1 VKKESQCSPILCA
14 ITQVAGYGG
23 IARVSRMLL
32 DVLQT
37 ISGNTCQ
44 VVELCSGI
52 PGPVSPTMKVRFAS
66 VLASRQLQREVSW
79 IVFDHLALARI
90 QPLVPTVFR
99 RPYAV
104 FLHDIEA
111 WGRMDWLQ
119 KAALKGARVR
129 IANSQYTANRVTS
142 AHPDVGSV
150 HVCHLALPRLEPA
163 AGQPNAALLNSIN
176 RSVVL
181 IVGRMGSTERYKGHD
196 QLLAAWP
203 EVKRRVP
210 AAQLIVVGDGD
221 DVPRLEREASFTT
234 VGSSIL
240 FTGRVDEHTLHAI
253 YDRAALFVMPSSR
266 EGFGLVYLEA
276 MHHRLPC
283 IGSTEDAA
291 SEVIVQG
298 QTGLLVAQS
307 DVSGLAEAIVKLLQ
321 DTALRRQMGE
331 AGCCRLEE
339 IFSFSRF
346 QARVIQLLQP
356 LCGPTD

>member
-1 VKKESQCSPILCA
+1 MKELQCSPILGA
-14 ITQVAGYGG
+14 VTQAAGYGG

-32 DVLQT
+32 DVLQV

-44 VVELCSGI
+44 VVKLCSGI
-52 PGPVSPTMKVRFAS
+52 PGPVSTTMKVRFAS
-66 VLASRQLQREVSW
+66 VLALRQLRGKVSW
-79 IVFDHLALARI
+79 VVFDHLALARI
-90 QPLVPTVFR
+90 QPLVPAVFR

-111 WGRMDWLQ
+111 WGRMGPLQ

-129 IANSQYTANRVTS
+129 IANSQYTANKVTS
-142 AHPDVGSV
+142 AHPDVGAV
-150 HVCHLALPRLEPA
+150 HVCHLALPRVEPA
-163 AGQPNAALLNSIN
+163 AGHLNTALLDSIYP
-176 RSVVL
+176 SAVL

-203 EVKRRVP
+203 EVKRRVL

-221 DVPRLEREASFTT
+221 DIPRLKRVATAT
-234 VGSSIL
+234 GVGSSIL

-298 QTGLLVAQS
+298 QTGLLVSQS

-321 DTALRRQMGE
+321 NTALRRQMGE
-331 AGCCRLEE
+331 AGFCRLEE

-346 QARVIQLLQP
+346 QARLIQLLQP
-356 LCGPTD
+356 LCGPPG

>member
-1 VKKESQCSPILCA
+1 
-14 ITQVAGYGG
+14 
-23 IARVSRMLL
+23 MLFN
-32 DVLQT
+32 VLQT
-37 ISGNTCQ
+37 ISGNGCQ
-44 VVELCSGI
+44 LLELCSGI
-52 PGPVSPTMKVRFAS
+52 PVPVSPAMKVRFAS
-66 VLASRQLQREVSW
+66 ALALRQFRREVSW
-79 IVFDHLALARI
+79 VVFDHLALARI
-90 QPLVPTVFR
+90 QPLVPGLFR

-111 WGRMDWLQ
+111 WGRMGSLQ

-150 HVCHLALPRLEPA
+150 HVCHLALPRLEPT
-163 AGQPNAALLNSIN
+163 AGHLDAALLDSIYH
-176 RSVVL
+176 SAVL
-181 IVGRMGSTERYKGHD
+181 IVGRMGSMERYKGHD
-196 QLLAAWP
+196 QLLGAWP

-221 DVPRLEREASFTT
+221 DVPRLKREATSTT
-234 VGSSIL
+234 VGSSVL

-283 IGSTEDAA
+283 IGSSEDAA

-298 QTGLLVAQS
+298 QTGLLVSQS
-307 DVSGLAEAIVKLLQ
+307 DVSGLAEAIVKLLRN
-321 DTALRRQMGE
+321 TALRRQMGE
-331 AGCCRLEE
+331 AGFCRLEE

-346 QARVIQLLQP
+346 QGRVIQLLQP
-356 LCGPTD
+356 LCGPAG

>member
-1 VKKESQCSPILCA
+1 
-14 ITQVAGYGG
+14 
-23 IARVSRMLL
+23 MLL
-32 DVLQT
+32 DVLQVL
-37 ISGNTCQ
+37 SGNTCQ

-52 PGPVSPTMKVRFAS
+52 PGPVSPMMKIRFAS
-66 VLASRQLQREVSW
+66 RLTLRQLRREISW
-79 IVFDHLALARI
+79 VVFDHLALARI

-111 WGRMDWLQ
+111 WGSMDSLQ

-129 IANSQYTANRVTS
+129 IANSQFTANRVTS

-163 AGQPNAALLNSIN
+163 AGHLNTALLDSIYH
-176 RSVVL
+176 SAVL
-181 IVGRMGSTERYKGHD
+181 IVGRMGSSERYKGHD
-196 QLLAAWP
+196 QVLAAWP

-221 DVPRLEREASFTT
+221 DVPRLKRVATATT

-240 FTGRVDEHTLHAI
+240 FTGRVDEETLHAI
-253 YDRAALFVMPSSR
+253 YDRAAIFVMPSSR

-276 MHHRLPC
+276 MLHRLPC
-283 IGSTEDAA
+283 IGSTEDAG

-298 QTGLLVAQS
+298 QTGLLVSQS

-321 DTALRRQMGE
+321 NPALRRQMGE
-331 AGCCRLEE
+331 AGFCRLEE
-339 IFSFSRF
+339 MFSFSRF

-356 LCGPTD
+356 LCGTAG